1 MPDVL
6 LFNYSTIIGNNYHS
20 KVKWFNRSI
29 CYNLIV
35 SYKTINI
42 NNCYSIIIISLN
54 NSASVSPYIV
64 NSENNSDKPS

>member
-35 SYKTINI
+35 SYKTIKINI
-42 NNCYSIIIISLN
+42 CYSIIIISLN
-54 NSASVSPYIV
+54 NSARVSPYIV
-64 NSENNSDKPS
+64 KSENNSDKLS